1 MSRDLSKLGGI
12 IQALFG
18 AAGKF
23 IPGAADV
30 LSPQQPMTPPGNIF
44 NMVSGALLFL
54 VSFGSSGFTKVC
66 GVIIGLVN
74 AAAGVLVLTNKTNL
88 IPGFQLNGGTPQ
100 TVLYFAI
107 AAIGLLSVF
116 IRKKK

>member
-30 LSPQQPMTPPGNIF
+30 LSPEQPMTLQGNIF
-44 NMVSGALLFL
+44 NMVSGVLLFL
-54 VSFGSSGFTKVC
+54 LSFGSSGFTKAC

-100 TVLYFAI
+100 TVLYFVI
-107 AAIGLLSVF
+107 AVIGLLSIF
-116 IRKKK
+116 IRKKR